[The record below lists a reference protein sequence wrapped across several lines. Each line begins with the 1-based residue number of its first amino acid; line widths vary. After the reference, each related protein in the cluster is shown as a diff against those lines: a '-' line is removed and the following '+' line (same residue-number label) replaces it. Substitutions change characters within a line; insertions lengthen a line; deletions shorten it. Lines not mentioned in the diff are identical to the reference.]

1 MLFCTDTAWD
11 RYGSEL
17 LSVAPGL
24 QVVTLNGDELV
35 SDEDLVRITVA
46 FFSGDAWPERT
57 SRFIV
62 ACLQAPN
69 LQWLHTFSAGVD
81 SPVFA
86 EFIRRGARLTTSSGS
101 SARPIAQTVMMMI
114 LGLSRDAPAW
124 MRAQQQHRW
133 EPHTGV
139 EVEGTNLAVIGMG
152 PIGDETARASAAVH
166 LRLHG
171 RCSDQAVKTVSGR

>member
-1 MLFCTDTAWD
+1 MLFCTDTAWG
-11 RYGSEL
+11 RYGTDL
-17 LSVAPGL
+17 LVASPGL
-24 QVVTLNGDELV
+24 QVVTLNG
-35 SDEDLVRITVA
+35 EDLVREEDLARVTVA

-62 ACLQAPN
+62 ACLQVPN

-133 EPHTGV
+133 EPHTGA
-139 EVEGTNLAVIGMG
+139 EVEGRYAE
-152 PIGDETARASAAVH
+152 PISAGHASSAR
-166 LRLHG
+166 
-171 RCSDQAVKTVSGR
+171 